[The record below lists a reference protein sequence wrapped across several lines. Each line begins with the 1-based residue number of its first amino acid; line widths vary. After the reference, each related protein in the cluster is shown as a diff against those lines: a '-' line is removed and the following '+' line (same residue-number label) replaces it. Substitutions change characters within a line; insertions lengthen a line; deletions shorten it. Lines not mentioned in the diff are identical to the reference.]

1 MCRPV
6 FRLRT
11 AVVTALLAVCYATS
25 AADGPVSGPA
35 QDGSNLRWKLKPGQ
49 VLQYRIEEEARLGT
63 EERGLKAKLLMETT
77 WTVDDSRT
85 QFAVKV
91 DRIRF
96 TSSGDVGNGPFEV
109 VYDSADKT
117 AKGQGAKAL
126 AALFDTI
133 VGSVAQIKMERHG
146 GLTGLELSK
155 EVNNR
160 FGERAAAELA
170 GFFGETVS
178 PVGLTRRLALVGVP
192 LPDKEVSS
200 GQIWKQGYTFNL
212 GRGPLKSISGVAT
225 YGYFVVD
232 GDENKPIATI
242 RTQAE
247 ETLNVEGVDRPDVP
261 KTRVTGI
268 IHFDRSSGSLLKRVS
283 TRKHGSFMEITTSV
297 ERTDPKQ

>member
-1 MCRPV
+1 MIVRALQAYLP
-6 FRLRT
+6 LP
-11 AVVTALLAVCYATS
+11 AALLCV
-25 AADGPVSGPA
+25 AALFVGSECAFGLDGDKA
-35 QDGSNLRWKLKPGQ
+35 MLRWKLKPGQ
-49 VLQYRIEEEARLGT
+49 VLQYRIEEDARLGT
-63 EERGLKAKLLMETT
+63 EEKGLKAKLVMETT

-91 DRIRF
+91 ESIRF

-109 VYDSADKT
+109 VYHSAEKT

-126 AALFDTI
+126 AALFDAI

-146 GLTGLELSK
+146 GLTGLELSE
-155 EVNNR
+155 EVKKR

-170 GFFGETVS
+170 GFFGEIVS

-212 GRGPLKSISGVAT
+212 GRGPLKSISGVGT
-225 YGYFVVD
+225 YGYFVAD
-232 GDENKPIATI
+232 GDENKSIATI

-261 KTRVTGI
+261 KTLATGI

-283 TRKHGSFMEITTSV
+283 TRKHGTFMEITTSV
-297 ERTDPKQ
+297 ERIDPKQ